1 MRNEKRS
8 QWWEL
13 ITPDRAREAQLRQDN
28 KEVLH
33 EIVYQEW
40 EAGKTYIQIAA
51 DYNIHKSTV
60 WRITKEGVA

>member
-13 ITPDRAREAQLRQDN
+13 ITPDRKRESQLNQDS
-28 KEVLH
+28 KEVLY

-40 EAGKTYIQIAA
+40 KEGKTYTQLA
-51 DYNIHKSTV
+51 DEYNIHKSTV
-60 WRITKEGVA
+60 WRIIKEEE